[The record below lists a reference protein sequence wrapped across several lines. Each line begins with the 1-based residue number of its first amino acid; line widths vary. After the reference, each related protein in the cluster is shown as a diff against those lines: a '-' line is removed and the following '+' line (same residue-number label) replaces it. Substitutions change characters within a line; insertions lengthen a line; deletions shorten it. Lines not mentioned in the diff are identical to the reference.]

1 MSLLRAAHCD
11 GVVFSFFAQ
20 VWRCGIDRNHK
31 LFVMDDVITLLCPRA
46 RARVHVFFF
55 FLALTH
61 THFFFFV
68 FLFVFV
74 LAGSQPIRPVT

>member
-46 RARVHVFFF
+46 RVHVFFF
-55 FLALTH
+55 SSLSHTH
-61 THFFFFV
+61 TSSSLF